1 MGGITGRARRAL
13 NFGRMS
19 AGLQQRSLPVH
30 RFLDEAAGAIVEAHR
45 AALPDLSGLTVL
57 LPSLHAAPAMA
68 CALAQAAGTPVLLL
82 PRLATL
88 PDWAA
93 GVPIEGRVVADSER
107 EAQVYAALAE
117 RNWFP
122 EADRWHVAA
131 ELRELADELTLHLVA
146 LPQSGQ
152 DLVSR
157 LEDAYRAKAGEPMQF
172 EARLVHEAWHV
183 LAPAGG
189 AADKAGRYLI
199 QLARRADAPPG
210 PLVIAGVYTFTPAE
224 RTFIE
229 GYAKSAPVLVLE
241 TVPGTDALAGALAAA
256 WPMRSSAGDE
266 PAADLLGRSLA
277 FRDRTPRSPLAGRVT
292 LCGATSLEQEAH
304 AADVKIRSWL
314 LAGKA
319 TIAVVAQDRLVARR
333 LRALLERAS
342 VLVEDETGWTLSTV
356 AATTVLMRLLD
367 CVSGDFYHRDFLD
380 LLKSPLVF
388 ADLEPEARKADVF
401 ALEQL
406 VRRHGIVAGLGA
418 CRAEAQREREAV
430 GATALAMLD
439 RLDTAARALKKGPA
453 PLATWLERLRESL
466 DALAVTPAL
475 EKDSAGQQLLSLLE
489 RLARELAGEGTRIP
503 LGEWRRWLDRQ
514 LEAETFRD
522 REVESP
528 VVFTHLAATRL
539 RAFDGVVLLG
549 FDAAHFPPRP
559 QAGLF
564 FNQAVRGALGL
575 PTREQAL
582 EETRRDLAAL
592 VAAAGETFVTWQR
605 SVRGE
610 HNALAP
616 PFELLEAFHR
626 LAYGFSLIDGAWLAC
641 LPAASVVAAT
651 DAPAA
656 ATVAGPA
663 PAVPTALVPRSV
675 SVSGYGS
682 LVACPYQFFARH
694 VLRLN
699 ELDEVSEDIEKRD
712 YGEVVHRILLEFHR
726 RHPAVT
732 GEDPMALASDLER
745 SSERV
750 FGSLAKENYL
760 AHAWFYRWKKA
771 IAGYLAWQLE
781 REQAGWR
788 FDGGEQ
794 KAATS
799 FEADGVAIELR
810 GRLDRLDRRG
820 DELSVI
826 DYKTQDASAL
836 RRRLEQPG
844 EDVQL
849 SAYALLRPEVGE
861 AAFLAVDEK
870 NGKPRPVAPG
880 EALPAL
886 AGRERVR
893 FVDVFGRILA
903 GAPLPANGEDSVC
916 GWCEM
921 QSLCRK
927 RYWTA
932 P

>member
-1 MGGITGRARRAL
+1 
-13 NFGRMS
+13 MS
-19 AGLQQRSLPVH
+19 VAGLPTQALPVS
-30 RFLDEAAGAIVEAHR
+30 RFLDEAARAIVEAHR
-45 AALPDLSGLTVL
+45 AALPDLSGVTIL
-57 LPSLHAAPAMA
+57 LPSLHAAPAFA
-68 CALAQAAGTPVLLL
+68 RALARAAGSRVLLL
-82 PRLATL
+82 PRIATL

-93 GVPIEGRVVADSER
+93 GIPVAGRRVADSER
-107 EAQVYAALAE
+107 EAQLYAALAE
-117 RNWFP
+117 RKWFP
-122 EADRWHVAA
+122 DADRWHVAA
-131 ELRELADELTLHLVA
+131 ELRELADELTLHRVA
-146 LPQSGQ
+146 LPQSET
-152 DLVSR
+152 DLLSR
-157 LEDAYRAKAGEPMQF
+157 LEDAYQAKAGEPMQF

-183 LAPAGG
+183 LAPAQG
-189 AADKAGRYLI
+189 AVDAAGCYLL
-199 QLARRADAPPG
+199 QLARLAAAPPG
-210 PLVIAGVYTFTPAE
+210 PLVIVGIHTFTPAE
-224 RTFIE
+224 RAFVDS
-229 GYAKSAPVLVLE
+229 YAARAPVLVLE
-241 TVPGTDALAGALAAA
+241 AGTGSDALARALAAA
-256 WPMRSSAGDE
+256 WPARSPGGGE
-266 PAADLLGRSLA
+266 PGADLLGRSLA
-277 FRDRTPRSPLAGRVT
+277 FRDGEPESPLAGRVT

-304 AADVKIRSWL
+304 AADVRIRSWL

-319 TIAVVAQDRLVARR
+319 AIAVVAQDRLVARR
-333 LRALLERAS
+333 LRALLERAG

-356 AATTVLMRLLD
+356 AASTVLMRLLD

-388 ADLEPEARKADVF
+388 ADMEADARKAAVF
-401 ALEQL
+401 ALEQV
-406 VRRHGIVAGLGA
+406 VRRQGIVAGLGA
-418 CRAEAQREREAV
+418 CRAAAAREPETV
-430 GATALAMLD
+430 GDTALAMLERMD
-439 RLDTAARALKKGPA
+439 SAARILKKGAA
-453 PLATWLERLRESL
+453 PLATWLARLRESL

-475 EKDSAGQQLLSLLE
+475 EKDAAGQQLLALLE
-489 RLARELAGEGTRIP
+489 RLARELAGEGAKVP

-522 REVESP
+522 REVTSP

-539 RAFDGVVLLG
+539 RPYDGVVLLG

-575 PTREQAL
+575 PTREQSL

-592 VAAAGETFVTWQR
+592 LAGTAETFVTWQR

-610 HNALAP
+610 PNPLAP

-626 LAYGFSLIDGAWLAC
+626 LAYRASLVDEDWLAC
-641 LPAASVVAAT
+641 LPAAGVAADM

-656 ATVAGPA
+656 VTVASPA
-663 PAVPTALVPRSV
+663 PAVPAALVPRAV

-712 YGEVVHRILLEFHR
+712 YGEVVHDILLAFHR
-726 RHPAVT
+726 RHPVVT
-732 GEDPMALASDLER
+732 GQETDTLAAELEHL
-745 SSERV
+745 SERE
-750 FGSLAKENYL
+750 FARLAQEDYL

-771 IAGYLAWQLE
+771 IPGYLAWQLE

-788 FDGGEQ
+788 FAGGEQ
-794 KAATS
+794 KAARTL
-799 FEADGVAIELR
+799 AIDDEQVELR
-810 GRLDRLDRRG
+810 GRLDRLDRNG
-820 DELSVI
+820 EQVAVI
-826 DYKTQDASAL
+826 DYKTQDAGAL
-836 RRRLEQPG
+836 RRRLDEPG

-849 SAYALLRPEVGE
+849 SAYGLLRSDAVE

-880 EALPAL
+880 EALRAL
-886 AGRERVR
+886 ADRESTR
-893 FVDVFGRILA
+893 FVDVFGRMLR
-903 GAPLPANGEDSVC
+903 GAPLPANGEDTVC

-927 RYWTA
+927 RYWPT